1 MDGSYTIDDFNESFG
16 TELDQEDYH
25 TLAGLVFGAL
35 GRAAEVGDEVFAD
48 GLRLTVLEVEGSRI
62 SRLEVEFDSDGKPK
76 PAGES
81 EAA

>member
-1 MDGSYTIDDFNESFG
+1 M
-16 TELDQEDYH
+16 LH
-25 TLAGLVFGAL
+25 AL
-35 GRAAEVGDEVFAD
+35 GRAAEVVDEVFAD

-62 SRLEVEFDSDGKPK
+62 SRLEVEFDADGKPK